1 MLARLALAVG
11 GMTAVLLTP
20 VFALSYFLAHGLPQ
34 ESPPGCLA
42 LLREPLNEEPGPA
55 PQLHPCRLHGLR
67 HVTPRQGRLL
77 RGALVEYGHGVG
89 GV

>member
-34 ESPPGCLA
+34 ESPPGCPA

-67 HVTPRQGRLL
+67 P
-77 RGALVEYGHGVG
+77 
-89 GV
+89 